1 MKETNNSLIE
11 SVGSGK
17 IQYQGKWYEK
27 SLIIGIDKII
37 YPWKHP
43 DVADLDISD
52 FETVFAGNTEV
63 ILLGTGAKQTFPDTR
78 LVAKILTRGVGIEVM
93 DSKSACRTFNL
104 LVSEY
109 RRPLAMLMLE

>member
-11 SVGSGK
+11 SLGSGK

-27 SLIIGIDKII
+27 SLIIGIDEII

-43 DVADLDISD
+43 DVEDLDISD
-52 FETVFAGNTEV
+52 FEQFLNGNLEV
-63 ILLGTGAKQTFPDTR
+63 ILLGTGTKLVFPDTR
-78 LVAKILTRGVGIEVM
+78 LMNKILKRGLGIEVM
-93 DSKSACRTFNL
+93 DTRSACRTFNL
-104 LVSEY
+104 LVSEH

>member
-11 SVGSGK
+11 SVGNGK

-52 FETVFAGNTEV
+52 FEPVFDGNTEV
-63 ILLGTGAKQTFPDTR
+63 ILLGTGAKQVFPDGY
-78 LVAKILTRGVGIEVM
+78 LLNKILTKGVGIEVM
-93 DSKSACRTFNL
+93 DSISACRTFNL

-109 RRPLAMLMLE
+109 RRPLAMLMFE

>member
-52 FETVFAGNTEV
+52 FETVFDGNAEV
-63 ILLGTGAKQTFPDTR
+63 ILLGTGAKQVFPDR
-78 LVAKILTRGVGIEVM
+78 YLLNKILTKGVGIEVM
-93 DSKSACRTFNL
+93 DSTSACRTFNL

-109 RRPLAMLMLE
+109 RRPLAMLMLK

>member
-17 IQYQGKWYEK
+17 IQYQGNWYEK

-43 DVADLDISD
+43 DVADIDISD
-52 FETVFAGNTEV
+52 FEPFFDGNIEV
-63 ILLGTGAKQTFPDTR
+63 ILLGTGTKQVFLNGYLLT
-78 LVAKILTRGVGIEVM
+78 KILTKGVGIEVM

>member
-1 MKETNNSLIE
+1 MKETYNWLIE

-17 IQYQGKWYEK
+17 IQYQGKWYEE

-37 YPWKHP
+37 YPWKHSS
-43 DVADLDISD
+43 VADLEVSD
-52 FETVFAGNTEV
+52 FESAFEGNTEV
-63 ILLGTGAKQTFPDTR
+63 ILLGTGRKQVFPDTH
-78 LVAKILTRGVGIEVM
+78 LVTKILKRGVGIEVM
-93 DSKSACRTFNL
+93 DSKSACRSFNL

>member
-37 YPWKHP
+37 YPWEHP
-43 DVADLDISD
+43 DVEDLVMSD
-52 FETVFAGNTEV
+52 FEPVFDSNTEV
-63 ILLGTGAKQTFPDTR
+63 ILLGTGTKQVFLDGHLLT
-78 LVAKILTRGVGIEVM
+78 KILKKGVGIEVM

>member
-27 SLIIGIDKII
+27 SLIIGIDRII

-52 FETVFAGNTEV
+52 FEQVLDDNTEV
-63 ILLGTGAKQTFPDTR
+63 ILLGTGIKQVFPDTH
-78 LVAKILTRGVGIEVM
+78 LLTKIFTRGVGIEVM
-93 DSKSACRTFNL
+93 DSKSAWRTFNL
-104 LVSEY
+104 LLSEH
-109 RRPLAMLMLE
+109 RRPLAMLILE

>member
-11 SVGSGK
+11 SVGNGK
-17 IQYQGKWYEK
+17 IQYQGKWYEN

-52 FETVFAGNTEV
+52 FEPVFDGNTEV
-63 ILLGTGAKQTFPDTR
+63 ILLGTGTKQVFPDRYLLT
-78 LVAKILTRGVGIEVM
+78 KILTKGVGIEVM
-93 DSKSACRTFNL
+93 DSTSACRTFNL

>member
-43 DVADLDISD
+43 DVEDLDISD
-52 FETVFAGNTEV
+52 FEQFLNGNLEV
-63 ILLGTGAKQTFPDTR
+63 ILLGTGTKLVFPDTR
-78 LVAKILTRGVGIEVM
+78 LMTKILKRGLGIEVM
-93 DSKSACRTFNL
+93 DTRSACRTFNL
-104 LVSEY
+104 LVSEH

>member
-27 SLIIGIDKII
+27 SIIIGIDKII

-52 FETVFAGNTEV
+52 FETVFDGNTEV
-63 ILLGTGAKQTFPDTR
+63 ILLGTGAKQVFPDGY
-78 LVAKILTRGVGIEVM
+78 LLNKILTKGVGIEVM
-93 DSKSACRTFNL
+93 DSISACRTFNL
-104 LVSEY
+104 LVSE
-109 RRPLAMLMLE
+109 

>member
-27 SLIIGIDKII
+27 SIIIGIDKII

-52 FETVFAGNTEV
+52 FETVFDGNTEV
-63 ILLGTGAKQTFPDTR
+63 ILLGTGAKQVFPDGY
-78 LVAKILTRGVGIEVM
+78 LLNKILTKGVGIEVM
-93 DSKSACRTFNL
+93 DSISACRTFNL

-109 RRPLAMLMLE
+109 RSP

>member
-11 SVGSGK
+11 SVSSGK

-52 FETVFAGNTEV
+52 FEPVFDGNTEV
-63 ILLGTGAKQTFPDTR
+63 ILLGTGTKQVFPDPRVLT
-78 LVAKILTRGVGIEVM
+78 KILKRGFGIEVM

-109 RRPLAMLMLE
+109 RRPLAMLILE

>member
-1 MKETNNSLIE
+1 MKETYNSLIE

-17 IQYQGKWYEK
+17 IQYQGKWYEE

-43 DVADLDISD
+43 SVADLEVSD
-52 FETVFAGNTEV
+52 FESAFEGNTEV
-63 ILLGTGAKQTFPDTR
+63 ILLGTGRKQVFPDTH
-78 LVAKILTRGVGIEVM
+78 LVTKILKRGVGIEVM

>member
-43 DVADLDISD
+43 DVADLNMSD
-52 FETVFAGNTEV
+52 FEPVFDGNTEV
-63 ILLGTGAKQTFPDTR
+63 ILLGTGAKQVFPNR
-78 LVAKILTRGVGIEVM
+78 HLLSKILTRGLGIEVM
-93 DSKSACRTFNL
+93 DSISACRTFNL

>member
-11 SVGSGK
+11 SLGSGK

-52 FETVFAGNTEV
+52 FETVFDGNTEV
-63 ILLGTGAKQTFPDTR
+63 ILLGTGAKQVFPDGY
-78 LVAKILTRGVGIEVM
+78 LLNKILTKGVGIEVM
-93 DSKSACRTFNL
+93 
-104 LVSEY
+104 
-109 RRPLAMLMLE
+109 